1 MDTEPKRGIAMEN
14 IKAIVISL
22 NGILALA
29 FSLSVSA
36 NNSRTLDGKA
46 YDAKTQI
53 YFYAENHVFSDDP
66 VSKSMTSR
74 YSNPNGEMIA
84 HKVVRFEQDRVTEFE
99 FEQYEVGVARKLVRK
114 PSSISYTSTKNNK
127 TSNKEFALKPNK
139 EVIVDAS
146 LFNVVGRNWQAL
158 LDGEKIKFDLAMPDK
173 KRTINMEMALAEM
186 SGSTAAKVTD
196 GDDLVLFSMN
206 VTSRLLR
213 VMAPT
218 IELGYYIDAKQ
229 LAFYKGPSNLIDENG
244 KAMRPIYVVYER
256 AETS

>member
-1 MDTEPKRGIAMEN
+1 MEN
-14 IKAIVISL
+14 TKAIFITLISVL
-22 NGILALA
+22 FLGVN
-29 FSLSVSA
+29 LSAWA
-36 NNSRTLDGKA
+36 NLISTTNLGRTLVGKA
-46 YDAKTQI
+46 YDAKTQV
-53 YFYAENHVFSDDP
+53 YLYAEGHVFNDDP
-66 VSKSMTSR
+66 ANASMTSR
-74 YSNPNGEMIA
+74 YSDPSGKMIA
-84 HKVVRFEQDRVTEFE
+84 QKVVRFERDRVTEFE
-99 FEQYEVGVARKLVRK
+99 FEQNEVGVARKLVRK
-114 PSSISYTSTKNNK
+114 PSSISYSSTKNNK

-139 EVIVDAS
+139 EVIVDAG

-173 KRTINMEMALAEM
+173 KRTINMEIALAEM

-218 IELGYYIDAKQ
+218 IELGYYKDTKQ